1 MNFDRVRQESLVH
14 NLRGALPLSAH
25 PRPPLLAFL
34 RERGAIGR
42 NAPRLV
48 VVDIFD
54 AGETQGLMC
63 RFEIAGD
70 VNVSGFVA
78 PLAQIAL
85 DRRHPL
91 AQQFSVRRC
100 DLPRDKRPKWSQPVC
115 RR

>member
-14 NLRGALPLSAH
+14 SLRGALPLSAY

-42 NAPRLV
+42 NTPRLV
-48 VVDIFD
+48 VIDIFD
-54 AGETQGLMC
+54 AGATQGLMC
-63 RFEIAGD
+63 RFEIADD
-70 VNVSGFVA
+70 VNASGFVA

-91 AQQFSVRRC
+91 AQRLASRRRQA
-100 DLPRDKRPKWSQPVC
+100 PRLGLTR
-115 RR
+115 